1 MAIAI
6 QVPFAR
12 PAIRAS
18 GDRPRRAIA
27 IIAQPGARVYSPY
40 GRRRLAQP
48 MAVADAGTGTLRVNG
63 ARLRLPFF
71 RARRG

>member
-6 QVPFAR
+6 QSLFPR
-12 PAIRAS
+12 PAFRAS
-18 GDRPRRAIA
+18 ANRPRRAVA
-27 IIAQPGARVYSPY
+27 ITAQPGAGVYSPY

-48 MAVADAGTGTLRVNG
+48 MAVPDGGAATLRATG
-63 ARLRLPFF
+63 GRYRLPFF